1 MYSDLK
7 NMQTRFLI
15 VMGVSGCGK
24 SSVGQSL
31 TQSLGWDFYDADD
44 FHPPENVAKM
54 ASGIPLDD
62 SDRTPWLASLNEL
75 ISSSLKADKPGVL
88 ACSALKE
95 RYRQKLMDG
104 NDGVQLVYLK
114 GSYDLIWSRME
125 KRTDHYMKPHML
137 QSQFETLEEPANALT
152 IDISMSLDEIVQAIL
167 KHLKIKE

>member
-1 MYSDLK
+1 MK
-7 NMQTRFLI
+7 TRFFI

-24 SSVGQSL
+24 SSVGKML
-31 TQSLGWDFYDADD
+31 AENLGWDFYDADD

-54 ASGIPLDD
+54 ASGTPLDD
-62 SDRTPWLASLNEL
+62 SDRAPWLASLNEL
-75 ISSSLKADKPGVL
+75 ISSSLKADRPGVL

-125 KRTDHYMKPHML
+125 TRTDHYMKPHML
-137 QSQFETLEEPANALT
+137 KSQFDALEEPTNALT
-152 IDISMSLDEIVQAIL
+152 IDISMSLNDIVQEIM
-167 KHLKIKE
+167 KHMEK